1 MNDDQAAE
9 KSIRIA
15 DRIAEQKHEL
25 RELTEKSRERRAR
38 GGSPH
43 PSNEKPDAPPAE

>member
-15 DRIAEQKHEL
+15 DRIAEQKDEL
-25 RELTEKSRERRAR
+25 RELTGKSRELRAR
-38 GGSPH
+38 
-43 PSNEKPDAPPAE
+43 EAQRRDDAAPEASSE